1 MIAYCLVCQCH
12 RQEDRSDTKH
22 THGQYKLLATPLSHS
37 GKNAAKLML
46 RLHHRNSSQ
55 PRTPIMRRDRQ
66 VAPSVCLSDAPVAD
80 IPLYPSFAAQ
90 TTFVRSAPAYSSSC
104 VHPLYPFTDSL
115 LIAIASDRRSF
126 ERSAV
131 QHHQHLLSWSPSITT
146 TTKTYSL
153 FLSLVSKWPV

>member
-1 MIAYCLVCQCH
+1 MVCQCH

-22 THGQYKLLATPLSHS
+22 THGQYKLLTTALSLTQRQECC
-37 GKNAAKLML
+37 KADAAAA
-46 RLHHRNSSQ
+46 SSQ
-55 PRTPIMRRDRQ
+55 LIAASNTDHEKR
-66 VAPSVCLSDAPVAD
+66 PSGRPVCLSDAPVAD

-90 TTFVRSAPAYSSSC
+90 TTFVRSAPAHSSSC